1 VMRMGDANDSD
12 DNIPLGIVQIIRGNF
27 ERRNV
32 RPASSCAR
40 SKHDDSGTT
49 VVNDFNSSKF
59 LMIVLR
65 IMMTIMIRMM
75 AAPSQGQE
83 VTIF

>member
-1 VMRMGDANDSD
+1 MSMGNSD
-12 DNIPLGIVQIIRGNF
+12 NSGDNIPLGFVQIIWGNF

-32 RPASSCAR
+32 RSASSCAR

-59 LMIVLR
+59 LMIGLM
-65 IMMTIMIRMM
+65 IMMTIMMRMM

-83 VTIF
+83 MTIF